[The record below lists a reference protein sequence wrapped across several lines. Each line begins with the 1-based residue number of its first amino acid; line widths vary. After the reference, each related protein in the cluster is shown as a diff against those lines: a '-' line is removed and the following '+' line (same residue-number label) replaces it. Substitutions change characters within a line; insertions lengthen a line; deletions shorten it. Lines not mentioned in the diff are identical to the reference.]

1 MLFSEGGSGWV
12 EARVCVAGWH
22 EELGP
27 DEQVVLLRVV
37 LEHHHIVVCA
47 WPVSETL

>member
-1 MLFSEGGSGWV
+1 MLLSECGSGWV
-12 EARVCVAGWH
+12 EARVGVDGRH

-27 DEQVVLLRVV
+27 NEQVVLLRVV
-37 LEHHHIVVCA
+37 LEYHHIIVSS